1 MHYNG
6 EHSQAV
12 KAVRGLPAEWGACLR
27 TVKLDDYASSLAHA
41 SNTIAVGLGCDII
54 ILDGITGS
62 QTAILCGHTKAVKS
76 IVLST
81 DGKLLVSGS
90 NDTTIRLWDLQT
102 GGDIR
107 KLYNNDPVCFMAIS
121 VDCTRIASASLGT
134 VTLWDA
140 QTGGYLFSKEI
151 NHPKIS
157 FSPLHPRVLIVLSES
172 DEIIQWDIDK
182 DTVEPISIGP
192 GIISS
197 LGNTLFARHVGQ
209 DIIVQSWESKEII
222 AQVHISEMDAKG
234 CCFSPDLELI
244 AVSARGTIGVWNIVG
259 PNPHHIAT
267 LDVYHGCVTFSS
279 PSSLVSIHPGDRSV
293 KFWTVRNLS
302 TISTATDPKPTTFA
316 TAPIVS
322 VSLQAR
328 DGIIITSNSNGVVE
342 IWDLLT
348 GLWKTSF
355 QTPATEH
362 SQGDAKILNGVLTFA
377 WGNGPQA
384 WRSGIHVSVWESRK
398 SETHQPLGWGVN
410 NFIVSGDGSKVFLEY
425 TSAIK
430 VWSVQIRELVGE
442 VKLGNMEYM
451 DPLHADGSRI
461 WIRFKDLPINGWDF
475 EPLGSPP
482 TLLSNTPLERPY
494 LDFIDGT
501 EWGTGHYQVKNTVT
515 GKEIFR
521 LSDEYTSLYHV
532 KWDGQY
538 LVAEHFNGEFLV
550 LDFGNLCSQ

>member
-1 MHYNG
+1 M
-6 EHSQAV
+6 
-12 KAVRGLPAEWGACLR
+12 
-27 TVKLDDYASSLAHA
+27 DDCASSLAHA

-54 ILDGITGS
+54 ILDAITGS
-62 QTAILCGHTKAVKS
+62 QTAVLHGHTNEVTS
-76 IVLST
+76 FVLST

-107 KLYNNDPVCFMAIS
+107 KLYNHDPVWSVSIS
-121 VDCTRIASASLGT
+121 VDCARIASVSQGT

-157 FSPLHPRVLIVLSES
+157 FSPLHPRVLIVLSEP
-172 DEIIQWDIDK
+172 DKIFQWDIDK
-182 DTVEPISIGP
+182 NTIELIFISH

-197 LGNTLFARHVGQ
+197 LGNTLFARHLGQ
-209 DIIVQSWESKEII
+209 YIIVQSWESKEII
-222 AQVHISEMDAKG
+222 AEIYISEMDAKG

-244 AVSARGTIGVWNIVG
+244 AVSAYGTIDVWNIVG

-267 LDVYHGCVTFSS
+267 LHDFHENVTFSS
-279 PSSLVSIHPGDRSV
+279 PSSLVSTYRSV

-302 TISTATDPKPTTFA
+302 EIPTATDPKPTTFA

-355 QTPATEH
+355 QTPATRH
-362 SQGDAKILNGVLTFA
+362 IQGDAKMINGVLTFA
-377 WGNGPQA
+377 WGNGFQA
-384 WRSGIHVSVWESRK
+384 WSSETYVSIWESRK
-398 SETHQPLGWGVN
+398 NEAHKPQGWGVN

-425 TSAIK
+425 ALAIR
-430 VWSVQIRELVGE
+430 VWSVQTREFVGE
-442 VKLGNMEYM
+442 VKLGSRKYM

-461 WIRFKDLPINGWDF
+461 WMRYKDLSIKGWDF
-475 EPLGSPP
+475 ELSGSPP

-494 LDFIDGT
+494 LDFIYGT
-501 EWGTGHYQVKNTVT
+501 GWGTGPCWVKNTVT

-521 LSDEYTSLYHV
+521 LAGKYAEPYRV

-538 LVAEHFNGEFLV
+538 LVAELVNGEFLV
-550 LDFGNLCSQ
+550 LDFGNLCS